1 MSTKKPEPGKRGG
14 APFKTPGKSMGTPLA
29 NQTIV
34 ALCGELKQFT
44 GDLEAIATGQA
55 GSTFAKVHKT
65 KLKVRIAAVR
75 SILSKLDVSTAK
87 KV

>member
-14 APFKTPGKSMGTPLA
+14 APFKTPGKSTVAPLA

-34 ALCGELKQFT
+34 ALCGELKQLT
-44 GDLEAIATGQA
+44 GDLEAIAAGQA
-55 GSTFAKVHKT
+55 GSTFAKGQRT
-65 KLKVRIAAVR
+65 KLKGRIASVR
-75 SILSKLDVSTAK
+75 SILAKLDASPAK